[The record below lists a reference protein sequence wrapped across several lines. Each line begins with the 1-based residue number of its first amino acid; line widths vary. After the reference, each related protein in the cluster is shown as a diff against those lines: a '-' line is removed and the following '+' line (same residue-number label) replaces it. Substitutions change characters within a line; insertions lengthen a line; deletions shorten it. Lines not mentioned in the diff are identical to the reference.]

1 VSRLPRITGKA
12 LVSALQDLG
21 FNVIRITG
29 SHHHLHKL
37 GSNLVTVPV
46 HSGEILSPMII
57 KSVLKQAGLSVDELI
72 KYL

>member
-1 VSRLPRITGKA
+1 VSRLPRITGKV
-12 LVSALQDLG
+12 LVASLQRLG
-21 FNVIRITG
+21 FIVIRVNG

-57 KSVLKQAGLSVDELI
+57 KSVMKQAGLDVDEL
-72 KYL
+72 LELL